1 MRQPHIL
8 ITGGAG
14 YIGSHTAKAV
24 AEAGFVPV
32 VFDNLS
38 NGHRDAVVWGP
49 FVHGDVRDS
58 DALQMAMLRHQVAG
72 VIHFAGRIEVGASA
86 QAPDVFWDHNLNGLA
101 ATLKAMRGAGVG
113 RIVFSSTAAVYGQ
126 PAAMEPLGER
136 DATLPINPYGDTKLA
151 GEKLIAAS
159 CAAYGLRG
167 VALRYFNA
175 SGADPLG
182 RIGEAHGDESHLIPL
197 AIEAALGLR
206 PGLTLHGTDFPTPDG
221 SCVRDYVHVDDLA
234 AAHLLALGLPLS
246 PERPFLAV
254 NLGAGRG
261 YSVREIVE
269 AVTEVV
275 GRAPPVTEGPRR
287 TGDPAVLIA
296 DIARARDVLGW
307 RPQVSSLK
315 TIIETAVAW
324 RRNPAFGFP
333 RDETLR
339 PRGVE
344 FRAPTPVGID

>member
-24 AEAGFVPV
+24 AESGMAPV
-32 VFDNLS
+32 VYDNLS

-58 DALQMAMLRHQVAG
+58 DALQAAMVRHQISG
-72 VIHFAGRIEVGASA
+72 VIHFAGRIEVGASGYE
-86 QAPDVFWDHNLNGLA
+86 PDIFWDHNLNGVA
-101 ATLKAMRGAGVG
+101 ATLKAMRGAGVD

-126 PAAMEPLGER
+126 PASMDPLNER
-136 DATLPINPYGDTKLA
+136 DPTLPINPYGDTKLA
-151 GEKLIAAS
+151 GERLIAAA
-159 CAAYGLRG
+159 CAAYGLQG

-234 AAHLLALGLPLS
+234 AAHILALRLPLTADK
-246 PERPFLAV
+246 PFLPI
-254 NLGAGRG
+254 NLGAGQG
-261 YSVREIVE
+261 YSVREIIN
-269 AVTEVV
+269 AVADVV
-275 GRAPPVTEGPRR
+275 GQAPPVTEGPRR
-287 TGDPAVLIA
+287 AGDPAVLVAEIS
-296 DIARARDVLGW
+296 RARDILGW
-307 RPQVSSLK
+307 RPQSSSLQ

-324 RRNPAFGFP
+324 RRNPAFGFAP
-333 RDETLR
+333 VREDAQR
-339 PRGVE
+339 R
-344 FRAPTPVGID
+344 RA